1 MKMRGILVVGVV
13 MAVVLLLGTGFSGT
27 VYAKE
32 YNGHNDNSVS
42 FRMVESKALYKYALL
57 KIEKHRFS
65 LQYSKIVIA
74 KINRDSYWIYI
85 PFKPT
90 RAVIGGLSIIYTNKS
105 IIDSAWG
112 YYDKQVGKISIFN
125 VISGK
130 KEVIYTEHINAK
142 SISEPSLLSTT
153 YYYWWGWKVVL
164 TEDETQT
171 LILGLGAAGASVA
184 AIAALLAWLGIPAGI
199 AGVIAAFLAAG
210 SADIAFIDHLGG
222 NKGVYFSGIWG
233 TNIVWCWH
241 N

>member
-1 MKMRGILVVGVV
+1 MRMRGIIIAGVA
-13 MAVVLLLGTGFSGT
+13 MAVVLLIGTGFSGT

-32 YNGHNDNSVS
+32 YNIHKNNSIP
-42 FRMVESKALYKYALL
+42 FKMVESNALYKYALL
-57 KIEKHRFS
+57 KIEKYQFS
-65 LQYSKIVIA
+65 LQYNKMVFT
-74 KINRDSYWIYI
+74 KMNRDSYWIYI
-85 PFKPT
+85 PFKS
-90 RAVIGGLSIIYTNKS
+90 ADAIIGGLSIIYANTT
-105 IIDSAWG
+105 ITDIAWG
-112 YYDKQVGKISIFN
+112 YYDRQVGKISIFN

-130 KEVIYTEHINAK
+130 KEVIYTEHINIK
-142 SISEPSLLSTT
+142 SISEPSVLSST

-164 TEDETQT
+164 TEYETQT